1 MYYSHILYRLVSGLV
16 CCVCDR
22 QYQVLFVVSSMTASF
37 EQFVVACFEE
47 ECCFLWLVLK
57 NLLWLVV
64 KNLLFVV
71 ACFEEFVVCCIWPCL
86 KHVVVCCSFFEEF

>member
-1 MYYSHILYRLVSGLV
+1 MYYSHILYRLVSDLV

-47 ECCFLWLVLK
+47 
-57 NLLWLVV
+57 
-64 KNLLFVV
+64 
-71 ACFEEFVVCCIWPCL
+71 FVVCCIWPCL
-86 KHVVVCCSFFEEF
+86 KHAVVCCSFFEEF